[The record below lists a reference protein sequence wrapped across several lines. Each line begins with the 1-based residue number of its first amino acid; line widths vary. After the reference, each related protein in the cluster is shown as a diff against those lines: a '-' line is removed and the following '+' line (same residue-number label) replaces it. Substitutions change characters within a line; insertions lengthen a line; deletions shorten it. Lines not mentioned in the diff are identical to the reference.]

1 MLLQIVLH
9 ELPNAAI
16 IIRSA
21 DCFHGW
27 DEFSHYLA
35 RINTRKRLIQKG
47 EVESGGLLNCYPD
60 RTLISVKQGEY
71 FRKIIPSAGLVN
83 RRQLQF
89 NVHVS
94 ALQTV
99 PFGDRLLASR
109 VFLRTGI
116 HR

>member
-60 RTLISVKQGEY
+60 RTLNFSKTRGIFPKNHTIRWISK
-71 FRKIIPSAGLVN
+71 
-83 RRQLQF
+83 
-89 NVHVS
+89 
-94 ALQTV
+94 
-99 PFGDRLLASR
+99 
-109 VFLRTGI
+109 
-116 HR
+116 